1 MTADRPAQ
9 PSSVLELLA
18 SPGEGSAEAM
28 ARSILS
34 AAKPGLNSA
43 LDKLPGALWQ
53 AATAEVA
60 AAAAGLLDINL
71 ADVLADGWRQ
81 QHDLTEAAR
90 RTLAHPGS
98 TELVKLATHQIALT
112 QHPSVSVLVNGDPK
126 VTVNFTL
133 SLIFDISALQA
144 KISSGKLAAV
154 QSGQCDITATLA
166 VEDDDVITKQAHLD
180 LPGVITLRQGIRLL
194 PAKDY
199 PAEQAKTLTR

>member
-18 SPGEGSAEAM
+18 SPGEGSAEAT

-34 AAKPGLNSA
+34 AAQAGLNSA

-53 AATAEVA
+53 AATDEVA

-71 ADVLADGWRQ
+71 ADVLVDGWRQ

-112 QHPSVSVLVNGDPK
+112 QHPYVSVLVDGDPK

-180 LPGVITLRQGIRLL
+180 LPGVVTLRQGMRLL